1 MSDAKTADT
10 KAEKKPD
17 ETKAEKASE
26 ARPSPAEKPPE
37 ARKPQ
42 RLQPGLHESALQLAE
57 FKEPRIIVEVP
68 GDVPYERLF
77 DPKFWG
83 NVSPRVPAGAVL
95 ICRDE
100 ENSYRAEL
108 IVRNSGRGWVL
119 TEELAKHTFK
129 TSTAAPDKGD
139 KHDVEFV
146 NPNIGW
152 RVFRVADNSTI
163 KAGFRDREAA
173 VAHLRA
179 HERVLAA

>member
-1 MSDAKTADT
+1 MSDAKAAD
-10 KAEKKPD
+10 KAEKKP
-17 ETKAEKASE
+17 AEVRLPDK
-26 ARPSPAEKPPE
+26 
-37 ARKPQ
+37 
-42 RLQPGLHESALQLAE
+42 LQPVLHESALQLAE

-68 GDVPYERLF
+68 AGVPYERLF

-83 NVSPRVPAGAVL
+83 NVSPRIPAGAVL

-108 IVRNSGRGWVL
+108 IVRNSGRGWVV
-119 TEELAKHTFK
+119 TEELTKHTFK
-129 TSTAAPDKGD
+129 TSTAAPEKGD

-163 KAGFRDREAA
+163 KSGFRDREAA
-173 VAHLRA
+173 VSHLRD